1 MGWYSGSPAFWPST
15 LAATRINAL
24 KSAEQGP
31 LAAMADFDTVQ
42 QRLANSED
50 AKEGVASFV
59 AKRAAAFT
67 GR

>member
-1 MGWYSGSPAFWPST
+1 M
-15 LAATRINAL
+15 AATRINAL